1 MLYALRMHL
10 IGNIVQSLLIAE
22 ASHTEAGNMVGE
34 PLIGQLQQPLLE
46 YDSHKAGLRQLR
58 QTIHTWYT
66 FEVKTINGT
75 ENCPVRVE

>member
-1 MLYALRMHL
+1 MHL
-10 IGNIVQSLLIAE
+10 VGNIVQSLLIAE

-46 YDSHKAGLRQLR
+46 YDSHKAGLRQ
-58 QTIHTWYT
+58 TIHTWYT
-66 FEVKTINGT
+66 FEVKIINGT